1 MLKEVSLKRYCAGGC
16 AEGGTQDLGG
26 VCIATAALKQESSM
40 WKFVMEE
47 WKVAFVERE
56 FSGTGGF

>member
-1 MLKEVSLKRYCAGGC
+1 MPKEASLKRCCAGGC

-26 VCIATAALKQESSM
+26 VCVATAALKQESSM
-40 WKFVMEE
+40 WKFGVEE
-47 WKVAFVERE
+47 WKVASVERE